1 MPTIIELHQKR
12 ISRTCISSN
21 SILSNM
27 YSGFLRKFH
36 ANLHLIIDLKAI
48 STCKGEL
55 EFNALLDSYTSKL
68 KQKVA
73 KPVNAEH
80 WGICRKAINL
90 YLRDCYYNKALNE
103 HFSLDKVASYLETP
117 IDSFAMKALAK
128 YTSFVKKSAI
138 KALDKNTHQEW
149 QKAAKTFAQA
159 NKLPNRVDADLK
171 IYKLK

>member
-12 ISRTCISSN
+12 IGKTCISSN

-48 STCKGEL
+48 SICKNEL

-103 HFSLDKVASYLETP
+103 HFGLDKVASYLETP
-117 IDSFAMKALAK
+117 IDGFAMKALAK

-138 KALDKNTHQEW
+138 KAIDKNTHQEW
-149 QKAAKTFAQA
+149 QKAAKTFAQT
-159 NKLPNRVDADLK
+159 NKLPNRVDADLI
-171 IYKLK
+171 IY